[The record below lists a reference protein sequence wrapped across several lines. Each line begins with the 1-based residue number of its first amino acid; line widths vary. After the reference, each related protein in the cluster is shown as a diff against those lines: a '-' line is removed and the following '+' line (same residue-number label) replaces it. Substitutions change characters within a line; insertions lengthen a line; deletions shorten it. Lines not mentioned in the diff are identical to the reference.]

1 MSENTNYCDYP
12 VGDCVLGKELM
23 GTGYKKAI
31 EEIRNHK
38 CRVLMMPF
46 EKCDCVSNMTQV
58 ADWLEAQYK
67 KRNY

>member
-1 MSENTNYCDYP
+1 MD
-12 VGDCVLGKELM
+12 
-23 GTGYKKAI
+23 TGYKKAI

-46 EKCDCVSNMTQV
+46 EKCDCVDNMAQV